1 MGRTRQ
7 HHYQTTLRW
16 TGNLGRG
23 TADYRAYGRDHEY
36 SGVNKSIAIPGS
48 ADPAFRGDPSRY
60 NPEELLVAA
69 LSSCHMLTVLHL
81 CADAGIVV
89 TEYADDAEGE
99 MAEGDG
105 SGHFT
110 RVTLHPRMVI
120 TDPSRIADAANLH
133 QQAHHG
139 CFIAQSV
146 NFPVDCVPEI
156 TAAGA
161 QSQAALPG

>member
-1 MGRTRQ
+1 MGQTRQ
-7 HHYQTTLRW
+7 HHYRLTMRW

-36 SGVNKSIAIPGS
+36 SAEGKSATIVGS
-48 ADPAFRGDPSRY
+48 SDPAFRGDPSRY

-69 LSSCHMLTVLHL
+69 LSSCHMLVVLHL
-81 CADAGIVV
+81 CANAKIVV
-89 TEYADDAEGE
+89 TEYTDDAEGE

-105 SGHFT
+105 TGHFT
-110 RVTLHPRMVI
+110 RVTLRPRMVI
-120 TDPSRIADAANLH
+120 TDASRIADAQKLH
-133 QQAHHG
+133 ERAHHG

-156 TAAGA
+156 VAASMAA
-161 QSQAALPG
+161 Q